1 MGESTNNQNEIK
13 RSLNVISW
21 VELLLGLF
29 LVISVFFPYGLG
41 TYFFSKLLVFVCG
54 LAAMIEVRG
63 EYLGFNKNL
72 KRLNLYGLYIF
83 TLVWMF
89 IAVGTE
95 NAGRIGGQS
104 YDFTGAVF
112 WPILFTLICLSVL
125 SFFKKN

>member
-1 MGESTNNQNEIK
+1 MGESKNNQNEIK
-13 RSLNVISW
+13 RSLNVLSW

-41 TYFFSKLLVFVCG
+41 TYFFSKLFVFVCG
-54 LAAMIEVRG
+54 LGAMIEFRG
-63 EYLGFNKNL
+63 EYLSFN

-89 IAVGTE
+89 FAVGTE